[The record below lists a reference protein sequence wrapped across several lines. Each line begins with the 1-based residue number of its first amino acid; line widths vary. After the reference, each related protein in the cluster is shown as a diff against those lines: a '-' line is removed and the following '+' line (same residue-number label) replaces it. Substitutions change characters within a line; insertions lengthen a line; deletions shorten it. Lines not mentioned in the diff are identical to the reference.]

1 MGAAHDDSAEDA
13 ALARLIGSRGGK
25 AGTSADTVAE
35 ALLCK
40 RLFPRIR
47 AYGMRHLRDESAAAD
62 LAQQVLVIVIE
73 ALRARKVEEPERLAA
88 FVMGTCRNT
97 IQSSRK
103 GERRRAEL
111 LDCFGP
117 SFGSVVE
124 AEEGVFPVHK
134 LSACLD
140 HLPARERTI
149 VALTYYVDRD
159 VGEIARELA
168 MTPGNVRVA
177 RHRALKHLYE
187 CLTAGPS

>member
-1 MGAAHDDSAEDA
+1 MDAPLDDSTEDA
-13 ALARLIGSRGGK
+13 ALARRIGVPATVPGAASDK
-25 AGTSADTVAE
+25 AAE
-35 ALLCK
+35 TLLCQ

-47 AYGMRHLRDESAAAD
+47 AYGLRHLRQEAAASD

-124 AEEGVFPVHK
+124 AEEEAPRP
-134 LSACLD
+134 LEQD
-140 HLPARERTI
+140 
-149 VALTYYVDRD
+149 D
-159 VGEIARELA
+159 
-168 MTPGNVRVA
+168 
-177 RHRALKHLYE
+177 
-187 CLTAGPS
+187 